1 MPIESD
7 ITAIEEL
14 KRDLARIKT
23 VSLGRLAERGYQLL
37 RAEVPYET
45 GNLKQGVAP
54 PEIKGDTAT
63 LTVSARSARR
73 GPRSAVLH
81 LKNGKTRNITLRAI
95 EPYNYARVVA
105 EGYAERIRPKTAKA
119 LLIPVP
125 TVPTDESYIESNGQY
140 FVVRK
145 TSGTIKANPY
155 HERAAKRLEGEAVVI
170 TEAVIQ
176 KVMNG

>member
-1 MPIESD
+1 MAENTD

-14 KRDLARIKT
+14 SRDLKKIRG
-23 VSLGRLAERGYQLL
+23 VSLGRLGERGYQLL

-54 PEIKGDTAT
+54 PAIKGDTAT

-81 LKNGKTRNITLRAI
+81 LKSGKTRNITLRSI

-119 LLIPVP
+119 LLSSPA
-125 TVPTDESYIESNGQY
+125 T
-140 FVVRK
+140 
-145 TSGTIKANPY
+145 
-155 HERAAKRLEGEAVVI
+155 
-170 TEAVIQ
+170 
-176 KVMNG
+176 M